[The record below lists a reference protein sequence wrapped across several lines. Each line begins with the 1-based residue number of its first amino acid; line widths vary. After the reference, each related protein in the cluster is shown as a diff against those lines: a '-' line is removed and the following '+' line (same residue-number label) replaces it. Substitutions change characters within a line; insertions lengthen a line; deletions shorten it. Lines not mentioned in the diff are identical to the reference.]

1 MGLKYHKKH
10 PNKPSILT
18 REDAVNIMKLPYLTT
33 LLQCACLSLLSPI
46 SYAASQPWELVS
58 WQPAFDYTGQAH
70 ALNYQPLETASQAW
84 QLCVTYPHL
93 KDPYWLSV
101 NYGMVEEVKRLGIGM
116 TVLEAGGY
124 PELATQILHLS
135 HCNQRKSDAI
145 IVGAVSF
152 SGLSPSIRKIAQTT
166 PIIAAVNDIEDIGIS
181 AKAGVSWYSMGFKVG
196 QYLTQQH
203 QGSADNVRVAWFPGP
218 EDAGW
223 VTFIDDGFRAAIDGA
238 NIDIVV
244 VKWGDTGK
252 EIQRNLVQEVLEE
265 STNIDY
271 IVGTALTADAAV
283 SELLSRDL
291 RGEIQIIST
300 YFTHNVFRGIKR
312 GHILAAP
319 TDAPVLQGRIAID
332 QAVRILEGK
341 LTHAHLSPSIMMIDQ
356 HNVGDF
362 DTSSSL
368 APASFWPTFE
378 VKSTLTPTD

>member
-1 MGLKYHKKH
+1 
-10 PNKPSILT
+10 
-18 REDAVNIMKLPYLTT
+18 MKQSYLTT
-33 LLQCACLSLLSPI
+33 FLQCACLSLLTTTG
-46 SYAASQPWELVS
+46 YAASQPWELVS
-58 WQPAFDYTGQAH
+58 WQPAFDYTGQTQ
-70 ALNYQPLETASQAW
+70 ALSYHPLETASQPW

-101 NYGMVEEVKRLGIGM
+101 NYGMVAEVKRLGIGM

-124 PELATQILHLS
+124 PQLTTQIEQLK
-135 HCNQRKSDAI
+135 HCTERDSDAI
-145 IVGAVSF
+145 IVGTVSF

-166 PIIAAVNDIEDIGIS
+166 PVMAAVNDIEDIGIS

-196 QYLTQQH
+196 QYLSQLH
-203 QGSADNVRVAWFPGP
+203 QNTADNVRIAWFPGP
-218 EDAGW
+218 KESGW
-223 VTFIDDGFRAAIDGA
+223 VTFIDDGFRAAIA
-238 NIDIVV
+238 NTNIDIVA

-252 EIQRNLVQEVLEE
+252 EIQRNLIQEVLEE
-265 STNIDY
+265 STDIDY

-291 RGEIQIIST
+291 RGDIKIVST

-312 GHILAAP
+312 GHIISAP

-341 LTHAHLSPSIMMIDQ
+341 LTHAHLSPSIVMIDQ
-356 HNVGDF
+356 HNVGSF
-362 DTSSSL
+362 DISSSL

-378 VKSTLTPTD
+378 VKSTLTHTD

>member
-1 MGLKYHKKH
+1 M
-10 PNKPSILT
+10 
-18 REDAVNIMKLPYLTT
+18 MKLPHLTT
-33 LLQCACLSLLSPI
+33 LLQCACLSLLTTT
-46 SYAASQPWELVS
+46 SYATSQAWNLLS
-58 WQPAFDYTGQAH
+58 WQPAFDYTGQAQ
-70 ALNYQPLETASQAW
+70 ALNYQPLKTASQPW
-84 QLCVTYPHL
+84 KLCVTYPHL

-124 PELATQILHLS
+124 PELATQILQLS
-135 HCNQRKSDAI
+135 HCTQRKSDAI
-145 IVGAVSF
+145 IVGTVSF

-196 QYLTQQH
+196 RYLTQKH
-203 QGSADNVRVAWFPGP
+203 QGSVDNVRVAWFPGP
-218 EDAGW
+218 KESGW
-223 VTFIDDGFRAAIDGA
+223 VTFIDDGFRAAITNT
-238 NIDIVV
+238 NIDIVA

-252 EIQRNLVQEVLEE
+252 EIQRNLVQEVLEQ
-265 STNIDY
+265 STDIDY

-291 RGEIQIIST
+291 RGDIQIIST

-341 LTHAHLSPSIMMIDQ
+341 LTHAHLSPSIVMIDQ
-356 HNVGDF
+356 HNVGHF
-362 DTSSSL
+362 DTSTSL

-378 VKSTLTPTD
+378 VKTDSTSKD